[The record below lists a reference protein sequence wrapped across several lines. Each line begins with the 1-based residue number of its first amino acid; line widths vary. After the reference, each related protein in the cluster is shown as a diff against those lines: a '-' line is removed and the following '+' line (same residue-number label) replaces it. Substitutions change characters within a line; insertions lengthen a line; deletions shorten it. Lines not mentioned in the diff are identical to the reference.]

1 MIVEIPGCAFYKFA
15 DGFCGG
21 FFPISKYLYIKLVV
35 IVFIKG
41 RSRVEK
47 DFFMSEFN
55 CIAIS
60 KVGGKFVSYF

>member
-55 CIAIS
+55 GIAIS
-60 KVGGKFVSYF
+60 KAGGKFVSYF